1 MPQRPDRATL
11 GPHPDD
17 ARALSRTRFEVSEWD
32 QLNWYVQFSA
42 RPLKDLSPGER
53 LTLKEEATAIE
64 RTLIRKIYGHESV
77 PEIADREL
85 QHLHSFF
92 RQALTN
98 LVTEGEVQL
107 GPFELHVYIVHGLGL
122 VSEHVGGR
130 GLLGDRFMVY
140 HFSKLLTHHP
150 KAIQICPHCH
160 KLFLQF
166 RKNALYCSRA
176 CQSVATMRKL
186 RGVHKKSSTQSKNI
200 PTRRIRNG

>member
-1 MPQRPDRATL
+1 MPQRPNRIAL
-11 GPHPDD
+11 SPHPDD
-17 ARALSRTRFEVSEWD
+17 ARALSRIRFTASEWD

-64 RTLIRKIYGHESV
+64 RTLVRKVYGHESV

-85 QHLHSFF
+85 QQLHSFF
-92 RQALTN
+92 RQALTT
-98 LVTEGEVQL
+98 LATEGAVQL
-107 GPFELHVYIVHGLGL
+107 GPFEIDTHIVHGL

-150 KAIQICPHCH
+150 KAIRICPHCH
-160 KLFLQF
+160 TLFLQF

-176 CQSVATMRKL
+176 CQSVAVMRL
-186 RGVHKKSSTQSKNI
+186 RRASKDSVKPRAKKEPAHGKK
-200 PTRRIRNG
+200 RRQR